1 MKAVIAMLKHETN
14 TFSPV
19 PTPLERFGKK
29 GPYYGSDARKAF
41 LGTRTAMGAFMRICE
56 ENGISYDTPLAAD
69 ARPSSRAPSEV
80 YQALC
85 DPICRAVENGCDIVL
100 LDLHGAMAAECTDD
114 GEGTL
119 LKRLRAIKPG
129 LPIAVALDMH
139 ANITSD
145 IIENSTV
152 IAGYRSYPH
161 TDQYETGWRA
171 ARIALDA
178 VAGKINPVMV
188 WGQPPVLAHTLCM
201 GTQAEPFQTLM
212 AMTVQASATPG
223 ILDASVFGGFTLAD
237 IPRPC
242 LSALVVADAD
252 SAAAR
257 TQLEAILEHAWR
269 SRAAMVYHAEPLQA
283 SIARAAALEQGPV
296 LLVDHADNC
305 ASGGTQDTMHVLK
318 EALSQGLDDIAV
330 FAVCDP
336 WAVARMIEAGVGQTV
351 TLPIGGKMDM
361 PEIGLRGEP
370 LTLTGQVKLISNGM
384 FTVSGP
390 VLTGTQAAMGRT
402 AVLQTEQADIVV
414 CERHHEPWDLGC
426 LRSLG
431 IEPTEKKFLLLKS
444 RMHYRAVF
452 APIAQEII
460 ECNGVGVTSSDY
472 GLFNFKS
479 LRRPVFPL
487 DPDVVWERA
496 RIGADVD

>member
-19 PTPLERFGKK
+19 PTPLARFGKA
-29 GPYYGSDARKAF
+29 GPYYGSDARNAF
-41 LGTRTAMGAFMRICE
+41 LGTRTAMGAFMRVCE

-69 ARPSSRAPSEV
+69 ARPSGRAPDEV
-80 YQALC
+80 YRALC
-85 DPICRAVENGCDIVL
+85 DAVCRAVENGCDVVM
-100 LDLHGAMAAECTDD
+100 LDLHGAMVAECADD
-114 GEGTL
+114 GEGAL

-129 LPIAVALDMH
+129 LPVAVALDMH
-139 ANITSD
+139 ANITPEMV
-145 IIENSTV
+145 ENSTV
-152 IAGYRSYPH
+152 ITGYRSYPH
-161 TDQYETGWRA
+161 TDQYETGLRA
-171 ARIALDA
+171 ARIVLDA
-178 VAGKINPVMV
+178 MAGKIEPIMV
-188 WGQPPVLAHTLCM
+188 WGQPPMLAHTLCM

-212 AMTVQASATPG
+212 GMTVQAEQAQG

-237 IPRPC
+237 IARPC

-252 SAAAR
+252 RAAAQA
-257 TQLEAILEHAWR
+257 QLDVILDHAWK
-269 SRAAMVYHAEPLQA
+269 SRAAMVYQAEPLEA
-283 SIARAAALEQGPV
+283 SIARAAACRQGPV
-296 LLVDHADNC
+296 LLIDHADNC

-318 EALSQGLDDIAV
+318 EVLSQGMDDLAM

-361 PEIGLRGEP
+361 PAIGLRGEP
-370 LTLTGQVKLISNGM
+370 LTLTGRVKLISDGM

-390 VLTGTQAAMGRT
+390 VLTGTQASMGRT
-402 AVLQTEQADIVV
+402 AVFQTDQADIVV

-426 LRSLG
+426 LRSVG
-431 IEPTEKKFLLLKS
+431 IEPTRKKFVLLKS

-452 APIAQEII
+452 APIAREII

-472 GLFNFKS
+472 ALFDFKA
-479 LRRPVFPL
+479 LRRPLFPL
-487 DPDVVWERA
+487 DQDA
-496 RIGADVD
+496 RWQEEIGGGSD